1 MRTEALYLD
10 DILDAADAIARF
22 LHDIEKETFLGDELH
37 QSAVL
42 QKLIVIGE
50 AASRLSASFRGRH
63 ADIEWPDVIGLRNI
77 AVHEYFGINW
87 EIVWDTATQGVP
99 ILREQIAAIL
109 AAEFPESDETAK
121 SD

>member
-10 DILDAADAIARF
+10 DLVEAANAIARF
-22 LHDIEKETFLGDELH
+22 LHDLDQQTFLGDDLY

-50 AASRLSASFRGRH
+50 ATSRLSAEFRARQAH
-63 ADIEWPDVIGLRNI
+63 IAWPDIVGLRNI
-77 AVHEYFGINW
+77 AVRQYFGVSW
-87 EIVWDTATQGVP
+87 ETVWNTATQDVP

-109 AAEFPESDETAK
+109 AAEFSEEG
-121 SD
+121 

>member
-22 LHDIEKETFLGDELH
+22 LHNVEKETFLGDELY

-42 QKLIVIGE
+42 QKLTVIGE
-50 AASRLSASFRGRH
+50 AAARLSEELRDRH
-63 ADIEWPDVIGLRNI
+63 AEVKWRGTIGLRNI
-77 AVHEYFGINW
+77 AVHNYFGVSWDTI
-87 EIVWDTATQGVP
+87 WDTATQDVP

-109 AAEFPESDETAK
+109 AAEFPDEESPTQ